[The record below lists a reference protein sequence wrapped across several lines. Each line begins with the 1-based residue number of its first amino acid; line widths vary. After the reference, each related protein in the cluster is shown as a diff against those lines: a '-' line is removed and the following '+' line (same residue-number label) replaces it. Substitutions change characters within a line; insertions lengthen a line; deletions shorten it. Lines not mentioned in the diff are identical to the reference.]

1 MIITYASEENQQA
14 ILDLEQV
21 IFNDM
26 ELAVYDELTVTE
38 VQKAWQIAVRQSD
51 KSRYHYSRAIVAKD
65 NEGLVLGVLFGY
77 PDTDEPILDE
87 AVQNVLAD
95 KYSYHRWLFSDS
107 EVFENEWYIDSIVV
121 ASYARGQGIG
131 KALIAAASNHA
142 QQEGHQLIGLNV
154 DDSNP
159 RAQKLYERSGFKAV
173 GRLKIGAHVYT
184 HMQKQL

>member
-1 MIITYASEENQQA
+1 MIITYASEEDQQA

-38 VQKAWQIAVRQSD
+38 VQNAWQIAVRQSD

-65 NEGLVLGVLFGY
+65 NEGLLLGVLFGY

-95 KYSYHRWLFSDS
+95 KYSYHGAKIRYPNWTYNVCFRCGC
-107 EVFENEWYIDSIVV
+107 VV
-121 ASYARGQGIG
+121 TIIS
-131 KALIAAASNHA
+131 LH
-142 QQEGHQLIGLNV
+142 
-154 DDSNP
+154 
-159 RAQKLYERSGFKAV
+159 
-173 GRLKIGAHVYT
+173 
-184 HMQKQL
+184 